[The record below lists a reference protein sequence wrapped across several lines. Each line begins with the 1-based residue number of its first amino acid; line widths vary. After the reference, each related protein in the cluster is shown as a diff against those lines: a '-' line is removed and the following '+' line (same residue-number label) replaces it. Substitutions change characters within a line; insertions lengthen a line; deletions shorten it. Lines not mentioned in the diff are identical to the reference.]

1 MIKGQLKVIQKFN
14 EKYELIA
21 EKVIESKNLNKI
33 LHFSKALEKL
43 KVNIRLLRSLMK
55 DFDQNTNSKLLDE
68 LVNSLKI
75 SKILKEISNLTIKFD
90 FTGIRSFE

>member
-1 MIKGQLKVIQKFN
+1 M
-14 EKYELIA
+14 
-21 EKVIESKNLNKI
+21 NKI
-33 LHFSKALEKL
+33 LHFAKALEKL

-55 DFDQNTNSKLLDE
+55 DFDQNINSKLLDE

-90 FTGIRSFE
+90 FSGIRSFEEERPFINNTKGAIFGLV

>member
-1 MIKGQLKVIQKFN
+1 M
-14 EKYELIA
+14 
-21 EKVIESKNLNKI
+21 
-33 LHFSKALEKL
+33 

-55 DFDQNTNSKLLDE
+55 DFDQNINSKLLDE

-90 FTGIRSFE
+90 FSGIRSFEEERSFINNTKGAIFGLVEKELTQVLMDLPTCKPSKR